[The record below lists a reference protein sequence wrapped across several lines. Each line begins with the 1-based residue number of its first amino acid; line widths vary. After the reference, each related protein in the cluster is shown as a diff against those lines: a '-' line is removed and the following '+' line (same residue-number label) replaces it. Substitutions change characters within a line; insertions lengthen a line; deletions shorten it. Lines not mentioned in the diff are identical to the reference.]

1 MKTHSNTSSFS
12 LIKKGT
18 KLYSILHFKCPR
30 CNEGDLFMVKNP
42 YRLKYL
48 DKMPHYC
55 DKCGE
60 DLHREV
66 GFYYGAMMIS
76 HATTT
81 LIAVL
86 VHVTVFH
93 FYGWAIAPNLG
104 SLLTILIVSFPI
116 VFRSSRAIWINM
128 FSKYDP
134 TAIKNKIIHKLLT
147 IQKEKTENNNG

>member
-1 MKTHSNTSSFS
+1 MKIHNNTSSFS

-81 LIAVL
+81 LIAVI
-86 VHVTVFH
+86 VHLTVYH
-93 FYGWAIAPNLG
+93 YYGWAIAPNLG

-134 TAIKNKIIHKLLT
+134 NAIKNKIIRNNHHK
-147 IQKEKTENNNG
+147 N

>member
-1 MKTHSNTSSFS
+1 MKTLRNTHGFS
-12 LIKKGT
+12 LIKKGC
-18 KLYSILHFKCPR
+18 KLYSILHLKCPR
-30 CNEGDLFMVKNP
+30 CQEGDLFIVKNP
-42 YRLKYL
+42 YRLKHL

-55 DKCGE
+55 NTCGE

-81 LIAVL
+81 VIAVI

-93 FYGWAIAPNLG
+93 FYGWAIAPNLI
-104 SLLTILIVSFPI
+104 SLVTILIVLFPVI
-116 VFRSSRAIWINM
+116 FRSSRAIWINM

-134 TAIKNKIIHKLLT
+134 NAIKDKSPNI
-147 IQKEKTENNNG
+147 